1 MNQDLFGDLLEILR
15 DLMSNANALLKA
27 DEEEQQEDEGPSQSS
42 RDSTRESL
50 LYVTTA
56 FTLLEGQDVARS
68 APSLNLDLTD
78 FTAHLYKSLHSIC
91 LVPDLELS
99 HKSLRLPDPHAPSSA
114 LPTATAP
121 KVNLQTTTVLML
133 RALTSIL
140 IPRSVPSIRLAAFTK
155 QLFTSTL
162 QLPEKSTLAM
172 ISLLNNV
179 TKIHGRKVAAL
190 WNTEERKGDGVF
202 DAVREDLESSN
213 PFASTIWDGEL
224 LKLHYAPAV
233 REGVRGIEK
242 IIGDIK

>member
-15 DLMSNANALLKA
+15 DLMSHADALLKA
-27 DEEEQQEDEGPSQSS
+27 DGEEQEEEEGSSQSS

-56 FTLLEGQDVARS
+56 FALLEGQDVARS
-68 APSLNLDLTD
+68 APSLNLDLTA

-91 LVPDLELS
+91 LGPDLELS
-99 HKSLRLPDPHAPSSA
+99 HKSLRLPDPHAPLSGPRTSA
-114 LPTATAP
+114 GPR
-121 KVNLQTTTVLML
+121 VNLQTTTVLML

-140 IPRSVPSIRLAAFTK
+140 TPRSVPPVRLAAFTK

-172 ISLLNNV
+172 VSLLNNV
-179 TKIHGRKVAAL
+179 TKIHGRKIAAL

-202 DAVREDLESSN
+202 DAIRGDLESSN

-233 REGVRGIEK
+233 REGMKGIER
-242 IIGDIK
+242 IIGDVK